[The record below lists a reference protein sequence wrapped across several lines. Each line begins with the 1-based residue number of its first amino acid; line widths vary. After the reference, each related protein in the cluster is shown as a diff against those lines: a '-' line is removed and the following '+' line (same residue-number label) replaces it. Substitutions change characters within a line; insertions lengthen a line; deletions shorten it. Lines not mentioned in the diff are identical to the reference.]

1 VNGCHSH
8 CTSFHSLGIIRGVM
22 KLSWRTLL
30 ILFLAGLLAGCQPA
44 APVVDDP
51 APVPTDTSL
60 PPSPTP
66 IPSAAFISGEPILLS
81 DYLAEVARFEDAQAA
96 LGIDLASLEEYP
108 LRVLDALI
116 DRKLLAQGAV
126 SAGFA
131 VSQEELEAAYQQIL
145 ADHGGESA
153 FAAWLQANHYQE
165 GTFLAALEEDL
176 LAARMV
182 DQIAS
187 GVSRNAEHVRA
198 RHILVS
204 DAELAGILRQRL
216 LNGEDFAQLAAQYS
230 QDFSTRINGGDLGW
244 FARGT
249 LTMQNIDDVAFSQE
263 LNSFSPVLESDLGFH
278 VLEVL
283 DRSERELSPQSWQRM
298 REQAV
303 LGWRAQARQD
313 AVIEVVSD
321 PG

>member
-1 VNGCHSH
+1 MNGGHH
-8 CTSFHSLGIIRGVM
+8 CTSFDSLGIIRGVM
-22 KLSWRTLL
+22 KVSWRTLL
-30 ILFLAGLLAGCQPA
+30 ILFLAVLPAGCQPA

-51 APVPTDTSL
+51 APVPTDTSS

-66 IPSAAFISGEPILLS
+66 IPSAAFINGEPVLLS
-81 DYLAEVARFEDAQAA
+81 DYLAEVARFEDAQAV
-96 LGIDLASLEEYP
+96 LGIDLASMEEYP

-126 SAGFA
+126 SAGFG

-145 ADHGGESA
+145 ADQGGEEA

-182 DQIAS
+182 EQVAS

-204 DAELAGILRQRL
+204 DAELAGTLRQRL

-249 LTMQNIDDVAFSQE
+249 LTMQNIDDAAFSLE

-283 DRSERELSPQSWQRM
+283 DRGERELSPQSWQRM

-303 LGWRAQARQD
+303 LDWLAQARQD

>member
-1 VNGCHSH
+1 
-8 CTSFHSLGIIRGVM
+8 M
-22 KLSWRTLL
+22 KSSWRTLL
-30 ILFLAGLLAGCQPA
+30 ILFLAVLMAGCQPA
-44 APVVDDP
+44 APVVDDSVP
-51 APVPTDTSL
+51 LPTDTAL

-66 IPSAAFISGEPILLS
+66 VPSAAFINGEPILLS
-81 DYLAEVARFEDAQAA
+81 DYLAEVERFEDAQAA

-108 LRVLDALI
+108 VQVLNALI
-116 DRKLLAQGAV
+116 DRRLLARGAV
-126 SAGFA
+126 SAGFSI
-131 VSQEELEAAYQQIL
+131 SQEDLETVYQQIL
-145 ADHGGESA
+145 ADQGGEDA
-153 FAAWLQANHYQE
+153 LAAWLQANHYQE
-165 GTFLAALEEDL
+165 GSFLNALEEDL

-182 DQIAS
+182 DRIVS

-198 RHILVS
+198 RHILVT
-204 DAELAGILRQRL
+204 DAELAGTLRQRL

-249 LTMQNIDDVAFSQE
+249 LTMQNIDDAAFSQE
-263 LNSFSPVLESDLGFH
+263 LNSLSPVLESDLGFH

-283 DRSERELSPQSWQRM
+283 DRDERELSPQSWQRM

-303 LGWRAQARQD
+303 QDWLAQARQD
-313 AVIEVVSD
+313 AEIEVVSD